1 MSSLGRVLLNRFR
14 KPITIQFALTSKNVV
29 QFVAGGEGDVAL
41 TDDTVSPD
49 RDRRATPDPADARP
63 TLKTIARMTGLAVAT
78 VSRALSDA
86 PDIGADTKIRVRK
99 AAQAV
104 GYRPNRAG
112 VRLRTGKTK
121 VIALAHA
128 TDHDFVNHVARLTSA
143 IARELRDTGYHLIIT
158 PFFPDEDPMTPVR
171 YIVET
176 GAADGVILNETQ
188 PVDPR
193 VDYLLSHGV
202 AVATHGRT
210 ATPGR
215 HPSFDFDNAAF
226 ARLAVERIASRGRR
240 RLLLV
245 LPPGQ
250 MSYARH
256 TRTGAL
262 AAGDAHGV
270 AVEIL
275 DTATSHDRALAIE
288 AALADRLGQGDL
300 PDAILCASTAAGM
313 AAVAAAEA
321 RGLVIGRDLDIVG
334 KEALPFLSRLRREL
348 LVVPEDVGRAG
359 RFLARALVAAIQ
371 DPKAPPLEGLDV
383 PTAFVGDPP

>member
-1 MSSLGRVLLNRFR
+1 
-14 KPITIQFALTSKNVV
+14 
-29 QFVAGGEGDVAL
+29 VAL
-41 TDDTVSPD
+41 TED
-49 RDRRATPDPADARP
+49 RPATDRADPAVAGSPDARP

-86 PDIGADTKIRVRK
+86 PDIGADTKARVRE
-99 AAQAV
+99 AARAV

-158 PFFPDEDPMTPVR
+158 PYFPDEDPMTPVR
-171 YIVET
+171 YVVET

-193 VDYLLSHGV
+193 VEYLLAHGV

-226 ARLAVERIASRGRR
+226 ARLAVDRLAERGRR
-240 RLLLV
+240 RVLV
-245 LPPGQ
+245 ILPPAH

-256 TRTGAL
+256 ICSGAL
-262 AAGDAHGV
+262 AAGAACGV
-270 AVEIL
+270 TVEL
-275 DTATSHDRALAIE
+275 LETATSHDRALVIE
-288 AALADRLGQGDL
+288 EAVIARLGQGSP

-321 RGLVIGRDLDIVG
+321 AGLVIGRDLDIVG

-348 LVVPEDVGRAG
+348 LVVREDVGYAG

-371 DPKAPPLEGLDV
+371 DPKAPPQEGMDV
-383 PTAFVGDPP
+383 PTGFLGDPP

>member
-1 MSSLGRVLLNRFR
+1 MVH
-14 KPITIQFALTSKNVV
+14 
-29 QFVAGGEGDVAL
+29 FVTGGEVDVAL
-41 TDDTVSPD
+41 TEDRPIPARAGASSPEL
-49 RDRRATPDPADARP
+49 PDPRP
-63 TLKTIARMTGLAVAT
+63 TLKTIARMTGLAVAS

-86 PDIGADTKIRVRK
+86 PDIGADTKVRVRE
-99 AAQAV
+99 AARVV

-158 PFFPDEDPMTPVR
+158 PYFPDEDPMTPVR
-171 YIVET
+171 YVVET

-188 PVDPR
+188 PQDPR
-193 VDYLLSHGV
+193 VEYLLSHGV

-210 ATPGR
+210 ATSGR

-226 ARLAVERIASRGRR
+226 ARLAVERVAARGRHR
-240 RLLLV
+240 MLLV
-245 LPPGQ
+245 QPPGH

-256 TRTGAL
+256 IRVGAL
-262 AAGDAHGV
+262 AAGAERGV
-270 AVEIL
+270 AVEML
-275 DTATSHDRALAIE
+275 ETATSHDRALAIE
-288 AALADRLGQGDL
+288 AALATRLGQGTP

-321 RGLVIGRDLDIVG
+321 AGLVIGHDVDIVG

-359 RFLARALVAAIQ
+359 RFLARALVAAIK
-371 DPKAPPLEGLDV
+371 DPKAPPQEGLDV
-383 PTAFVGDPP
+383 PTGFVGDPP